1 MECLKGLVEKE
12 VKLQRRGKRHLK
24 LRLLTEENRTPLV
37 TSHQSSPKNSR
48 PRQVEKS
55 PVSHQSYE
63 NGSAS
68 QVAPNFGNWHGPSAY
83 SPYQGSSWMWP
94 PPPPWGWSGVPPV
107 SPSPYFPQL
116 STTSASPLPFY
127 PQSSAT
133 PAASATRPYFPQSSE
148 SSPDPFK
155 VCVKTGNISICNGC
169 RNNFSKNDVIVI
181 QHPEFRQFN
190 SPRTGLPT

>member
-1 MECLKGLVEKE
+1 MKIV
-12 VKLQRRGKRHLK
+12 LQ
-24 LRLLTEENRTPLV
+24 
-37 TSHQSSPKNSR
+37 
-48 PRQVEKS
+48 
-55 PVSHQSYE
+55 
-63 NGSAS
+63 
-68 QVAPNFGNWHGPSAY
+68 APDFGNWHGPSAY

-94 PPPPWGWSGVPPV
+94 PHPPWGWSGVPPV

-169 RNNFSKNDVIVI
+169 QNNFSKNDVIVI
-181 QHPEFRQFN
+181 QHPKFRQFN
-190 SPRTGLPT
+190 SPRTGLPTKKYGNAYYHPRIRCIELKWGANVNVIVSDQMKSKLTPPQKDELMKRVHNYFKLNLCV